1 MNLIYAK
8 FDADLINISKV
19 TSRKTKWPWFFWPTR
34 DGSNCVAFVA
44 FDDPSVTLKV
54 VPSTLTSD
62 AVCVY

>member
-1 MNLIYAK
+1 MNLICAK

-19 TSRKTKWPWFFWPTR
+19 TSRKIKWPCFFGLPAMDQT
-34 DGSNCVAFVA
+34 VAFVA